1 MKRSPFIVLAACALL
16 CLNACVKNETSKS
29 NAKNIKQLED
39 NAILTVLGNLTG
51 QSTLNFADK
60 SYQATYGTV
69 LDESNPGER
78 SIKVQ
83 SEAFSK
89 NSFLSIAGFSSL
101 IEETSD
107 GMVLDLTGRKFG
119 KLTFHEGSGTNSG
132 YVDVDI
138 RCIPGLNR
146 ISFKTKDQWGLNDGE
161 KSIFTYG
168 EVLRDPQNGYHYLVI
183 YEPSMHL
190 PGLMIS
196 VQPGRGDDITYCRAE
211 DEWGPW
217 LPNNNFSM
225 FYDDYFIL
233 RNNSNEFVISCFD
246 AYNIVCMKEKE
257 LKSQI
262 IEATGRNVFPDV
274 ALFNGE
280 SEFITN
286 AYEGFATMRDGYSHY
301 VGENNVK
308 GIRIFYNYQREE
320 DYNMNI
326 VDFAC
331 LDADSRNEFV
341 WTDWALYQNE
351 GDFKKV
357 FYDGCTMVIYTV
369 YVKPFT
375 NRLYPD
381 FEKVFTP
388 SPVQ

>member
-146 ISFKTKDQWGLNDGE
+146 ISFKTKDQWGLNDDE

-196 VQPGRGDDITYCRAE
+196 VQP
-211 DEWGPW
+211 
-217 LPNNNFSM
+217 
-225 FYDDYFIL
+225 
-233 RNNSNEFVISCFD
+233 
-246 AYNIVCMKEKE
+246 
-257 LKSQI
+257 
-262 IEATGRNVFPDV
+262 
-274 ALFNGE
+274 
-280 SEFITN
+280 
-286 AYEGFATMRDGYSHY
+286 
-301 VGENNVK
+301 
-308 GIRIFYNYQREE
+308 
-320 DYNMNI
+320 
-326 VDFAC
+326 
-331 LDADSRNEFV
+331 
-341 WTDWALYQNE
+341 
-351 GDFKKV
+351 
-357 FYDGCTMVIYTV
+357 
-369 YVKPFT
+369 
-375 NRLYPD
+375 
-381 FEKVFTP
+381 
-388 SPVQ
+388 